1 MKRILS
7 LSLAALM
14 LVAALAGCSGKPTG
28 GDDKQ
33 LTAEERTELY
43 KTAIENARS
52 AEDNEYTLLT
62 ETDDDTASMIFEML
76 GVTADDMNSFAI
88 AVSMMNVRAYGIAA
102 IYPAADKSETVL
114 KGLHAFVDMQK
125 QNFEMYLADQYEIA
139 SNARVET
146 LEDGTI
152 LMVMCEGQD
161 DVFTAIKTAVEAGK

>member
-1 MKRILS
+1 MGNQRRGVKL
-7 LSLAALM
+7 
-14 LVAALAGCSGKPTG
+14 P
-28 GDDKQ
+28 
-33 LTAEERTELY
+33 
-43 KTAIENARS
+43 
-52 AEDNEYTLLT
+52 LLNQPQN
-62 ETDDDTASMIFEML
+62 L
-76 GVTADDMNSFAI
+76 P
-88 AVSMMNVRAYGIAA
+88 AVAA

-114 KGLHAFVDMQK
+114 KGLNAFVDMQK